1 MYVVQCSTIMRLLF
15 KIYILLIFSFPL
27 IMSAQAM
34 EIQKIKIG
42 ELTFEC
48 RVQGSP
54 EGKPLIMLHGWPET
68 SHMWIDYMDKFSK
81 EGYYCIAPNLR
92 GFSLLACPKGKKNYD
107 VELIVQDIMG
117 IADHFKF
124 DKFHL
129 LAHDWGGLIG
139 WILVQMH
146 SDRIA
151 SWSALS
157 VPPLGAFAYAYNND
171 KEQYKK
177 SSYVRQFQLALMP
190 EMVLRGRKFKILKG
204 IWGEHSSEE
213 QVAHYVETFSQ
224 KKVLTAS
231 LNYYRA
237 NFKYFKG
244 NKKTKKF
251 DKKVTVPT
259 LYIWGKNDDA
269 LGRTAAEK
277 TKDYVGEDFQFIEID
292 AAHWLVQE
300 KGEEVYKT
308 VLKHIN
314 KNSTK

>member
-1 MYVVQCSTIMRLLF
+1 MQFLL
-15 KIYILLIFSFPL
+15 KIYILLLLMLPL
-27 IMSAQAM
+27 NISAQNM
-34 EIQKIKIG
+34 EIQKVVIG
-42 ELTFEC
+42 DLTFEC
-48 RVQGSP
+48 RVQGNP
-54 EGKPLIMLHGWPET
+54 KGKPLILLHGWPET

-81 EGYYCIAPNLR
+81 EGYYCVAPNLR
-92 GFSLLACPKGKKNYD
+92 GFSLSACPKGKKNYD
-107 VELIVQDIMG
+107 VELIVKDI
-117 IADHFKF
+117 IDLADHFGF

-146 SDRIA
+146 SDRIK
-151 SWSALS
+151 SWSVLS

-171 KEQYKK
+171 KEQHKK
-177 SSYVRQFQLALMP
+177 SSYIRQFQLALLP
-190 EMVLRGRKFKILKG
+190 EMVLRGKKFKLLKAV
-204 IWGEHSSEE
+204 WGEHSTEE

-237 NFKYFKG
+237 NFKYFK
-244 NKKTKKF
+244 NSKIAKKF
-251 DKKVTVPT
+251 DKKVTAPT

-277 TKDYVGEDFQFIEID
+277 TKDYVSGEFQFVELD

-300 KGEEVYKT
+300 KSEEVYKL
-308 VLKHIN
+308 VLEHIN
-314 KNSTK
+314 KHNNKL